1 MQTITVTDIKKGK
14 EGDSQHGHWIM
25 HNLTF
30 PELKIFEE
38 SGKEHKFTKAST
50 FDEAA
55 DTLVKG
61 DTIEAEV
68 EITAKGY
75 LNLHKIKKVSGGEI
89 GGADSA
95 SKTSVKPPMTPKPA
109 SPQETVVDNAYWE
122 RKQAIERISIERQV
136 SAKLAFEHGIN
147 ERDDTAWSVSK
158 ALFQA
163 EAIFQWIHLGQSNA
177 PVIKPIEGKNTIIP
191 KEAPKPSESPPGD
204 SQVVTRLLY
213 DTIKTN
219 MKFRGPKSDKT
230 VEDWLGNVAHIDMD
244 RVANEPGELL
254 AELVQRYKWG

>member
-1 MQTITVTDIKKGK
+1 MQVLTITDIKKGK
-14 EGDSQHGHWIM
+14 EGIGKNNKPWTIY
-25 HNLTF
+25 NLTF
-30 PELKIFEE
+30 PELEIYDQTRTKYQ
-38 SGKEHKFTKAST
+38 FTWANT
-50 FDEAA
+50 FDKDAA
-55 DTLVKG
+55 TLKAG
-61 DTIEAEV
+61 DTIECEAE
-68 EITAKGY
+68 INDKY

-244 RVANEPGELL
+244 RVANEPGEVL
-254 AELVQRYKWG
+254 AELVQRYKW